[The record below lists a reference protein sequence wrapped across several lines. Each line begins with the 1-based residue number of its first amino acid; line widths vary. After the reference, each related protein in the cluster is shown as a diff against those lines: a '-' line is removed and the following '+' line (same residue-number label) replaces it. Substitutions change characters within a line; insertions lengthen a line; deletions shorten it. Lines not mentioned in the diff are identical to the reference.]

1 MSTGWALL
9 DPVQAKQILDAMPA
23 LAEIIRVHGR
33 VDDAELSS
41 RFPFLPAPLHDH
53 LAAMSWVRDRAVVL
67 SCEGY
72 GSAREAAEPEK
83 TAAKAA
89 AKVKALAA
97 RAVSVEFIQ
106 WGEHCQ
112 FLPKHVA
119 EAQCK
124 LRHIAFKAGDKKDA
138 LMEKWKQ
145 FDEKNEQLGLSFSK
159 VASSGNSLGALAA
172 QQRQSPRR
180 GGGGAAG
187 GGVGGAAS
195 PRGGGG
201 VPAISAAL
209 PAPSDGDVEKAI
221 ANFVAFGGSNFLGA
235 APAHA
240 RVPHSAAGA
249 ARSAAAS
256 PQKRPR
262 SSS

>member
-1 MSTGWALL
+1 
-9 DPVQAKQILDAMPA
+9 VQAKQILDAMPA

-33 VDDAELSS
+33 VDDAEMSS
-41 RFPFLPAPLHDH
+41 RFPFLPVPLHDH

-89 AKVKALAA
+89 AKVRALAA

-106 WGEHCQ
+106 WGDHCQ

-145 FDEKNEQLGLSFSK
+145 FDEKNEALGLSFSK

-180 GGGGAAG
+180 GSSGAAG
-187 GGVGGAAS
+187 GGVGGAVS
-195 PRGGGG
+195 PRGSGG
-201 VPAISAAL
+201 VSAAL
-209 PAPSDGDVEKAI
+209 PAPFAGDVEA
-221 ANFVAFGGSNFLGA
+221 AMRNFVAFGGSNFLGVA
-235 APAHA
+235 STHALAP
-240 RVPHSAAGA
+240 RSAAGA

-262 SSS
+262 SSSQEHAAARP